1 MIYLSGNA
9 MWKVA
14 NFKFIGSLD
23 YSFLHTDV
31 NESDSESFRYICT
44 CRDQFVQSHANTQD
58 CATKWSCP
66 GHSFLISE

>member
-31 NESDSESFRYICT
+31 NESDSESFRYII
-44 CRDQFVQSHANTQD
+44 
-58 CATKWSCP
+58 
-66 GHSFLISE
+66 LYL